1 MEFVEYIKSPKIDK
15 VSLRRRGQAYL
26 EGTLCVTGHHLIFSS
41 RTDHKDELILLH
53 SAVEHVEKK
62 ARGQEGI
69 LTLFCKNFDLVK
81 LKFNSIEEAL
91 NVASSVEVLSTIGNT
106 NLRYPFFYRHLKP
119 LEEDGWDLFSLEMEF
134 SHLCSLTQQW
144 RISHANSNYELCPSY
159 PASVIVPVKIS
170 DDTLKASAQFRQFG
184 RFPILSY
191 YHKKNGVAMMRCGQ
205 PLTTMASKRSRED
218 EKLVNATLGSDSKGI
233 IIDTRS
239 QTAAMNS
246 RTKGGGVEP
255 ESHYPQWKREY
266 QNIERYTALNDSIA
280 KLAEA
285 SLDPKLSMTSWLS
298 KLESSSWLDYVQ
310 SILST
315 ACHVAKC
322 LDKNGT
328 TVLVHGDAGTDA
340 TLQVTSLVQILLD
353 PVCRTIKGFEGL
365 IDREWLRG
373 GHPFTERCIKVGVSP
388 VRYKGQGAVFL
399 LFLDCVWQIYQ
410 QFPCSFEF
418 NDRFLITLFEH
429 AYSSQFGTFLCNKEC
444 ERVAAKLKTMTVSLW
459 SYLNQADILK
469 PLLNPMY
476 EPNSSVLWPSVASQ
490 SLVLWPSLF
499 LKWRESNKNED
510 ILWEEVRRIQEINTD
525 LKSKA
530 ISLRREYAELQ
541 AKVFE
546 ERRKWQEEQ
555 DQREKQ
561 RT

>member
-191 YHKKNGVAMMRCGQ
+191 YHKKNGVAMMRSGQ

-499 LKWRESNKNED
+499 LKWKESNKNED

>member
-429 AYSSQFGTFLCNKEC
+429 AYSSQFGTFLCNNEC

>member
-62 ARGQEGI
+62 ASGQEGI

-429 AYSSQFGTFLCNKEC
+429 AYSSQFGTFLCNNEC

>member
-429 AYSSQFGTFLCNKEC
+429 AYSSQFGTFLCNNEC

-561 RT
+561 QT

>member
-191 YHKKNGVAMMRCGQ
+191 YHKKNGVVMMRCAQ

-429 AYSSQFGTFLCNKEC
+429 AYSSQFGTFLCNNEC

-499 LKWRESNKNED
+499 LKWKESNKNED

>member
-191 YHKKNGVAMMRCGQ
+191 YHKKNGVAMMRSGQ

-429 AYSSQFGTFLCNKEC
+429 AYSSQFGTFLCNNEC

-499 LKWRESNKNED
+499 LKWKESNKNED

>member
-310 SILST
+310 GILST

-499 LKWRESNKNED
+499 LKWKESNKNED

>member
-191 YHKKNGVAMMRCGQ
+191 YHKKNGVAMMRSGQ

-310 SILST
+310 GILST

-429 AYSSQFGTFLCNKEC
+429 AYSSQFGTFLCNNEC

-499 LKWRESNKNED
+499 LKWKESNKNED

>member
-159 PASVIVPVKIS
+159 PDSVIVPVKIS

-429 AYSSQFGTFLCNKEC
+429 AYSSQFGTFVCNNEC

>member
-62 ARGQEGI
+62 ASGQEGI

-353 PVCRTIKGFEGL
+353 PFCRTIKGFEGL

-418 NDRFLITLFEH
+418 NDRFLISLFEH
-429 AYSSQFGTFLCNKEC
+429 AYSSQFGTFLCNNEC

>member
-285 SLDPKLSMTSWLS
+285 
-298 KLESSSWLDYVQ
+298 V
-310 SILST
+310 
-315 ACHVAKC
+315 
-322 LDKNGT
+322 
-328 TVLVHGDAGTDA
+328 
-340 TLQVTSLVQILLD
+340 
-353 PVCRTIKGFEGL
+353 
-365 IDREWLRG
+365 
-373 GHPFTERCIKVGVSP
+373 
-388 VRYKGQGAVFL
+388 
-399 LFLDCVWQIYQ
+399 
-410 QFPCSFEF
+410 
-418 NDRFLITLFEH
+418 
-429 AYSSQFGTFLCNKEC
+429 
-444 ERVAAKLKTMTVSLW
+444 
-459 SYLNQADILK
+459 
-469 PLLNPMY
+469 
-476 EPNSSVLWPSVASQ
+476 
-490 SLVLWPSLF
+490 
-499 LKWRESNKNED
+499 
-510 ILWEEVRRIQEINTD
+510 
-525 LKSKA
+525 
-530 ISLRREYAELQ
+530 
-541 AKVFE
+541 
-546 ERRKWQEEQ
+546 
-555 DQREKQ
+555 
-561 RT
+561 

>member
-429 AYSSQFGTFLCNKEC
+429 AYSSQFGTFLCNNEC

-499 LKWRESNKNED
+499 LKWKESNKNED

>member
-191 YHKKNGVAMMRCGQ
+191 YHKKNGVAMMRSGQ

-310 SILST
+310 GILST

-499 LKWRESNKNED
+499 LKWKESNKNED

>member
-62 ARGQEGI
+62 ASGQEGI

-429 AYSSQFGTFLCNKEC
+429 AYSSQFGTFLCNNEC

-561 RT
+561 QT